1 MKGEVADNR
10 SLLLN
15 CSKRTLQSIAY
26 FPLCIILCRKQ
37 FFNSCNNIYTALFH
51 LNVFININQF
61 PQHCEKAK
69 NYPEL
74 TD

>member
-1 MKGEVADNR
+1 M
-10 SLLLN
+10 
-15 CSKRTLQSIAY
+15 AY

-37 FFNSCNNIYTALFH
+37 FFNSFNNIYTALLH

-61 PQHCEKAK
+61 PQQHCEIAK

-74 TD
+74 TDWELKMMFGYDAKDCWGN